1 MNAANKKLKAEQEIV
16 IQTLTDKELKDFD
29 PPIVSAKTPN
39 LSQPEKK
46 ADGNPREMTRR
57 AKNSSCVSMVNEFLG
72 VGGFS
77 KVYKFKKDDKN
88 KAVKKIM
95 SNPKIYSA
103 KLTIVDS
110 VKREVFGMIK
120 CSCKHTVKLYE
131 VYQNQAMDNFFLLM
145 ELCDGNM
152 EHLIASLGR
161 PLNTMEIKEVLNQL
175 NEVFFKLYISNIIHR
190 DIKPTNILF
199 LEEPR
204 NKNEKDKD
212 KDKDKDKA
220 DKTGKDDK
228 SGKAD
233 KTDKDDNTNKDDKTD
248 NDNSK
253 NLPFNGKKLTFKLTD
268 YGVCLPLYSNQFSV
282 GQFMGTLDFMAPEIY
297 EKKTSV
303 EQPMYTTKIDLFS
316 LGQTILNL
324 MGFIKKARPLDIKGI
339 KELRKNNTLF
349 NGSYQDQLLADLIFN
364 NLLVADPDDRVNWE
378 LYFLH
383 PFFESNE
390 EEDTQDK
397 SDSNIQTNNNT
408 NNKDEENPV
417 KIN

>member
-1 MNAANKKLKAEQEIV
+1 MNAANKKLKTEQEIV

-29 PPIVSAKTPN
+29 PPIVSAKKPF
-39 LSQPEKK
+39 LSQPVKN
-46 ADGNPREMTRR
+46 ADGSTKEMTRR

-120 CSCKHTVKLYE
+120 CACKHTVKLYE

-199 LEEPR
+199 LDESQ

-212 KDKDKDKA
+212 KDKADKNGKDDIAGKA
-220 DKTGKDDK
+220 DKNDNDGKTDIDN
-228 SGKAD
+228 
-233 KTDKDDNTNKDDKTD
+233 KTDKDDKTDKEDKTD
-248 NDNSK
+248 DDNSK

-268 YGVCLPLYSNQFSV
+268 YGVCLPLYSNQFSC

-339 KELRKNNTLF
+339 KKKKKNN
-349 NGSYQDQLLADLIFN
+349 I
-364 NLLVADPDDRVNWE
+364 V
-378 LYFLH
+378 
-383 PFFESNE
+383 FFASVFRK
-390 EEDTQDK
+390 Q
-397 SDSNIQTNNNT
+397 
-408 NNKDEENPV
+408 
-417 KIN
+417 

>member
-1 MNAANKKLKAEQEIV
+1 
-16 IQTLTDKELKDFD
+16 
-29 PPIVSAKTPN
+29 
-39 LSQPEKK
+39 
-46 ADGNPREMTRR
+46 
-57 AKNSSCVSMVNEFLG
+57 
-72 VGGFS
+72 
-77 KVYKFKKDDKN
+77 
-88 KAVKKIM
+88 M

-120 CSCKHTVKLYE
+120 CACKHTVKLYE

-199 LEEPR
+199 LEESQ

-212 KDKDKDKA
+212 KDKA
-220 DKTGKDDK
+220 DKNRKDDITGKAAKTDND
-228 SGKAD
+228 GKID
-233 KTDKDDNTNKDDKTD
+233 IDNKTDKDDKTDKEDKTD

-268 YGVCLPLYSNQFSV
+268 YGVCLPLYSNQFSC

-383 PFFESNE
+383 PFFENNE

-397 SDSNIQTNNNT
+397 SESDSNIQTNNNT
-408 NNKDEENPV
+408 NNKDEENHV